1 MYAKDHSLLRF
12 HYHQPTKLLD
22 RLERLASAR
31 QKFQAA
37 EDYQLAENPK
47 FLPQDEIDAYLSRS
61 QSDRLRIYSFY
72 LQHSGP
78 KERSAFLK
86 DLYGIGGAVPAIRN
100 SDWTDSDHD
109 GKGLKLTT
117 KAPNSPI
124 HTVLLSWPKVAKRI
138 DQMLQ
143 EHRFVTEDDR
153 QHIPAF
159 EKEHLVRSIIS
170 FADALPYENSSE
182 RDPMLQVTAF
192 QFEASARTIRP
203 ILDDEGQLAHLLS
216 VMEKEAA
223 VIPQDHRNYEYCHQL
238 LGELK
243 QYRDGTFTLFPDPKE
258 PLPAEQKH
266 SSTRETTGQLSL
278 EDFLSNAP
286 EDSPIA
292 EPAGSAPPEEK
303 LQPLRLAAQAEY
315 NDLKE
320 HHPDHLLGFEQHG
333 YYEFYGE
340 DAKIVASLLGLK
352 LLKKELVGGG
362 TVEVTGFRAEEWA
375 SRAHTLWGHG
385 HDVYLA
391 GELPDHTH
399 TLTKELLAKDSI
411 GFVEVP
417 QFFQPSMVVTMDT
430 NGLAV
435 DGHFGTWHSIDTK
448 QIGGKDFYLMEHD
461 EHGDEA
467 ASIIVDATGKLVAE
481 DLWDGFTPE
490 IVEMI
495 AQEQGLQAAPENY
508 LAAAEGYSEE
518 NYNQI
523 DGRMDTQS
531 KLTPGDDTK
540 SQPEKQ
546 PNQKPSVLEKL
557 KQKKDA
563 VEEQK
568 KLPPLPQRETGRDH
582 TTLE

>member
-1 MYAKDHSLLRF
+1 MPA
-12 HYHQPTKLLD
+12 
-22 RLERLASAR
+22 
-31 QKFQAA
+31 
-37 EDYQLAENPK
+37 
-47 FLPQDEIDAYLSRS
+47 LP
-61 QSDRLRIYSFY
+61 
-72 LQHSGP
+72 
-78 KERSAFLK
+78 
-86 DLYGIGGAVPAIRN
+86 N
-100 SDWTDSDHD
+100 SDWTDSKYDS
-109 GKGLKLTT
+109 KGLKLTT
-117 KAPNSPI
+117 KAPNSPV
-124 HTVLLSWPKVAKRI
+124 HTVLLNWTKVAKRI
-138 DQMLQ
+138 DQMLLN
-143 EHRFVTEDDR
+143 HRFVTEDDR

-192 QFEASARTIRP
+192 QFEAGARTIRP

-320 HHPDHLLGFEQHG
+320 HHPEHLLGFEQHG

-340 DAKIVASLLGLK
+340 DAKIAASVLGFK
-352 LLKKELVGGG
+352 LLEKELVGGG
-362 TVEVTGFRAEEWA
+362 TVEVTGFRAGEWA
-375 SRAHTLWGHG
+375 AYAHTLWKHG

-399 TLTKELLAKDSI
+399 TQTKELLAKDYVPI
-411 GFVEVP
+411 G
-417 QFFQPSMVVTMDT
+417 
-430 NGLAV
+430 
-435 DGHFGTWHSIDTK
+435 
-448 QIGGKDFYLMEHD
+448 
-461 EHGDEA
+461 
-467 ASIIVDATGKLVAE
+467 AE
-481 DLWDGFTPE
+481 LT
-490 IVEMI
+490 
-495 AQEQGLQAAPENY
+495 
-508 LAAAEGYSEE
+508 
-518 NYNQI
+518 I
-523 DGRMDTQS
+523 DGREFQVDRVDFATE
-531 KLTPGDDTK
+531 KVTLTDLTFLRGMGFPISRVEPLDYIR
-540 SQPEKQ
+540 SF
-546 PNQKPSVLEKL
+546 
-557 KQKKDA
+557 
-563 VEEQK
+563 VEEQSGV
-568 KLPPLPQRETGRDH
+568 LEVVPPVEALWPWKAPSTVRMP
-582 TTLE
+582 